1 MKGGSDMKLS
11 GNTILITGGGSGIGL
26 AFAERFI
33 KGGNQVIICGRREN
47 VLQKAKEKF
56 PGIITRTCDLAIES
70 ERIALF
76 DWVTANY
83 PEVNVLVNN
92 AGIQQ
97 RFNVLKADAKDNW
110 SYFSKEITANL
121 EAPIHLSIL
130 FAPFFAEKEKAA
142 IINVTSGLA
151 FTPFAIAPIYS
162 ASKSAL
168 HSFTMSLRHQLSAT
182 SIEVIEVAP
191 PAVNTDLAGK
201 GLHTHGEPLDDF
213 ADGIFKGLEEGKT
226 EIGYG
231 TSVDR
236 LRMSRDKIDEYT
248 EKMYNA
254 MKDSIE

>member
-1 MKGGSDMKLS
+1 MKLS

-47 VLQKAKEKF
+47 VLQQAKEKF
-56 PGIITRTCDLAIES
+56 PGIITRVCDLTVES
-70 ERIALF
+70 ERAALF

-83 PEVNVLVNN
+83 PQVNVLINN

-97 RFNVLKADAKDNW
+97 RFNVLKAEAKDNW
-110 SYFSKEITANL
+110 RYFGQEITTNI
-121 EAPIHLSIL
+121 EAPFHLSML
-130 FAPFFAEKEKAA
+130 FAPFFAAKGEAA

-151 FTPFAIAPIYS
+151 FTPLAIAPIYS
-162 ASKSAL
+162 ATKAAL

-191 PAVNTDLAGK
+191 PAVNTDLGGT
-201 GLHTHGEPLDDF
+201 GLHTIGEPLDAF

-231 TSVDR
+231 TSVSR
-236 LRMSRDKIDEYT
+236 LRMSRDEIDEYA